1 MIDEIFDI
9 NKFNIL
15 SDEDNYYFFRA
26 LNKRDMSDIENKLIV
41 DDSGK
46 IVRIRTDR
54 EFYGETIFKKDE
66 PLTLEQIIEHI
77 KIDYNK
83 HTNCISFS
91 SNANVALDYGRSF
104 YDNKYI
110 VLRVP
115 KSEFGKKIVNSGQY
129 ILQEINK
136 VLKNYYETLD
146 DEMTKYFF
154 DAIDNAK
161 TEEQLNNIKSMLTK
175 DYIDESKNIF
185 VNGIEQLMSSQDSNA
200 LNSQQ
205 NLLKNK
211 IILKMDLMKEPI
223 IDRIGNKFL
232 INTLGNAFSS
242 VELTHYND
250 VEGNIIAVSP
260 EIMDIISLLQ
270 QVPETKEIAQ
280 LKRILIEKINNG
292 KLNIPNF
299 ELEKYDVKRFENSLT
314 LENIYNLTKG
324 NIEYKSAKNIY
335 LKSYILAKSRLRKEK
350 SLDLLKSILND
361 NKYDDVI
368 EYLRNNTYGIEA
380 EIVNRKSNKDAIKL
394 SESVSLTISN
404 LEKDILKYIN
414 SLSIQQIE
422 NILENPF
429 IELQNFIEDN
439 YTNEYITET
448 WLANSII
455 DLIDWPYYGVEE
467 HLSLDQRELLIENL
481 KSHNFI
487 DIYNNLNKQNLSDQT
502 IANAI
507 MLILI
512 RNTTQIDINEKF
524 TLSELEEFLGCN
536 QIKDTKINLKSYQ
549 REAFTN
555 INKNFNEKD
564 YTSVILPTG
573 TGKSYVALSEMH
585 YFEEKINQLEETK
598 HAKILY
604 LAPNNYIL
612 DQLKRIISKNYRTSI
627 TENNEDIVR
636 KTFPNLT
643 LATYSYLTKGNNAD
657 DIINGDYDLI
667 VLDELHRTGANEW
680 GKQLNELLKHQKAKV
695 LGITATPERDMDK
708 RDMSEELA
716 KNYGYTD
723 DDILEEKHLSYNMN
737 LLEAIQRGIIHNPN
751 VINCEYALSK
761 DGSLDE
767 LELKI
772 EDITDENLKSE
783 KRKEYENLRREV
795 ESSNG
800 IEQILK
806 DNLKSDGKYIVF
818 IPITKN
824 NDGKYINTESNEVI
838 TDSQAQRIIKSYQDL
853 MQQFL
858 FSGEYLETNKDRL
871 TAIYDK
877 INNNINL
884 DESEINYLNNE
895 KNNILLLTS
904 LHIDNRP
911 SALQSLINDMAS
923 KIIEYMN
930 WETLIDSKI
939 ISIIN
944 AKMKHKVESYN
955 MISDNSKGQNDK
967 NLADFNSSQSPKM
980 KFMFVMDMLNEGVHV
995 NKIDGIIWFRALN
1008 ENSKIL
1014 FLQQLGRCI
1023 SAIGEDNKDNIPTVI
1038 DLVNNTLKVDILKG
1052 VKKEQRDL
1060 SKLIEIAEWIDRNGI
1075 PNPNSTNKEIVRYY
1089 KILRRIQT
1097 EYGVFLDNKKLE
1109 EQKVERKLII
1119 KKIIKVGSEFDLWN
1133 YEFTKSTSTTNSN
1146 TSNND
1151 IDNEKD
1157 DLLAIFGIKG
1167 KLRLFSD
1174 LYEDVSKLDK
1184 FLPEDYVKLI
1194 SKYCSSYNEWP
1205 KHLDTREV
1213 QLISG
1218 ISKTGVQ
1225 LARWLDNSGYNRD
1238 NFKYDESL
1246 KNILDDLK
1254 EKYYKEAVTPEDYVE
1269 LIKDYC
1275 IQYNEWPKYAG
1286 MKEIQLTSGIS
1297 KTGGQLALWLQ
1308 GSGYNRNDFKYAKSL
1323 KSTLDG
1329 LKEKYYEKVVTPED
1343 YVELIKNY
1351 CIQYN
1356 EWPKQHDTKEVHLD
1370 SGISKTSNQLTMWL
1384 RNTSGYN
1391 KGNFK
1396 YGESLKNILDDLKE
1410 KYYGI
1415 VITPENYVELIHKYC
1430 IQYNEWPKYDTKEI
1444 QLDSGISKTSNQLTR
1459 WLNNTS
1465 GYSKGNFKY
1474 DETLKN
1480 ILDDLKE
1487 KYYKE
1492 AVTPE
1497 DYVTLIKDYCIQYN
1511 EWPKYD
1517 GTKEIQLTSGI
1528 SKTGGQL
1535 ALWLQGSGYNR
1546 NDFKYDKS
1554 LKSTLDDLK
1563 EKYYE
1568 IVITPENY
1576 VELIHKYCIQ
1586 YNEWPKQRDT
1596 KEVHLDSGISKT
1608 SNQLAMWLDNYGY
1621 NRNDFKYDETLK
1633 NILDDLKEKYY
1644 KAAVTPED
1652 YVTLIRN
1659 YCIQYNEWPKKY
1671 DAKEIQLDSDISKTS
1686 NQLAM
1691 WLNNTSGYSKGNFKY
1706 DETLKNILD
1715 DLKEKYY
1722 EKVATPE
1729 DYVTLIR
1736 DYCIQY
1742 NEWPK
1747 NDGTK
1752 EIQLTSGISKTS
1764 NQLAVWLQKS
1774 GYNRNDFKYDKSL
1787 KSTLDDLKEKYY
1799 GIVITPE
1806 NYVELI
1812 HKYCIQYNEWPKQ
1825 RDTKEV
1831 HLDSGIS
1838 KTSNQLAVWLKTS
1851 GYNRNGFKYDEA
1863 LKNILDDL
1871 QKQYYRAKNNYD
1883 NIDQITSADSH
1894 FQKVVHSRENSMEDK
1909 SGRKLH

>member
-1 MIDEIFDI
+1 MINEIFDI

-15 SDEDNYYFFRA
+15 SDENNYYFFRA

-41 DDSGK
+41 DDNGN

-91 SNANVALDYGRSF
+91 SNANVTLDYGRSF
-104 YDNKYI
+104 YDDKYI
-110 VLRVP
+110 ILKVP
-115 KSEFGKKIVNSGQY
+115 KSEFGEKVVNSGQY

-136 VLKNYYETLD
+136 VLKNYYETLN

-161 TEEQLNNIKSMLTK
+161 TEEQLNNIKSMITK
-175 DYIDESKNIF
+175 NYIDESKNIF

-270 QVPETKEIAQ
+270 QVPETKEITQ
-280 LKRILIEKINNG
+280 LKRILIEKINND
-292 KLNIPNF
+292 KLNVPNF
-299 ELEKYDVKRFENSLT
+299 ELEKYDVKKFENSLT
-314 LENIYNLTKG
+314 LENIYSLTKG

-549 REAFTN
+549 REAFIN

-657 DIINGDYDLI
+657 DIINDNYDLI

-838 TDSQAQRIIKSYQDL
+838 TDSQAQRMIKSYQDL

-871 TAIYDK
+871 TTIYDK

-884 DESEINYLNNE
+884 DESEITYLNNE

-911 SALQSLINDMAS
+911 SALQSLINDIAS

-955 MISDNSKGQNDK
+955 MISDNNKGQNDK
-967 NLADFNSSQSPKM
+967 NLADFNSSQSPKK

-1133 YEFTKSTSTTNSN
+1133 YEFTKSTSSTSN
-1146 TSNND
+1146 TFNND
-1151 IDNEKD
+1151 IDIEKD

-1167 KLRLFSD
+1167 KLRIFSD
-1174 LYEDVSKLDK
+1174 LYEDVNKLDK
-1184 FLPEDYVKLI
+1184 CL
-1194 SKYCSSYNEWP
+1194 
-1205 KHLDTREV
+1205 
-1213 QLISG
+1213 
-1218 ISKTGVQ
+1218 
-1225 LARWLDNSGYNRD
+1225 
-1238 NFKYDESL
+1238 
-1246 KNILDDLK
+1246 
-1254 EKYYKEAVTPEDYVE
+1254 PEDYVE
-1269 LIKDYC
+1269 LI
-1275 IQYNEWPKYAG
+1275 
-1286 MKEIQLTSGIS
+1286 S
-1297 KTGGQLALWLQ
+1297 K
-1308 GSGYNRNDFKYAKSL
+1308 
-1323 KSTLDG
+1323 
-1329 LKEKYYEKVVTPED
+1329 
-1343 YVELIKNY
+1343 Y

-1356 EWPKQHDTKEVHLD
+1356 EWPKQRDTKEVQLN
-1370 SGISKTSNQLTMWL
+1370 SGISKTSKQLAVW
-1384 RNTSGYN
+1384 
-1391 KGNFK
+1391 
-1396 YGESLKNILDDLKE
+1396 
-1410 KYYGI
+1410 
-1415 VITPENYVELIHKYC
+1415 
-1430 IQYNEWPKYDTKEI
+1430 
-1444 QLDSGISKTSNQLTR
+1444 LDS
-1459 WLNNTS
+1459 
-1465 GYSKGNFKY
+1465 
-1474 DETLKN
+1474 
-1480 ILDDLKE
+1480 
-1487 KYYKE
+1487 
-1492 AVTPE
+1492 
-1497 DYVTLIKDYCIQYN
+1497 
-1511 EWPKYD
+1511 
-1517 GTKEIQLTSGI
+1517 
-1528 SKTGGQL
+1528 
-1535 ALWLQGSGYNR
+1535 SGYNR
-1546 NDFKYDKS
+1546 NDFKYDEALKNKLDELKEKYYEIVVTPEDYVALIKNYCIKYKEWPKRLDTKEVQLNSGISKTSNQLAMWLKNSGYNNGNFKYDES
-1554 LKSTLDDLK
+1554 LKIILDDLK

-1576 VELIHKYCIQ
+1576 VELIHKYCIK
-1586 YNEWPKQRDT
+1586 YKEWPKQRDT
-1596 KEVHLDSGISKT
+1596 KEIQLNSGISKT
-1608 SNQLAMWLDNYGY
+1608 SNQLAGWLNTSGY
-1621 NRNDFKYDETLK
+1621 SNGNFKYSESLESM
-1633 NILDDLKEKYY
+1633 LDDLKEKYY
-1644 KAAVTPED
+1644 EIVVTPED
-1652 YVTLIRN
+1652 YVTLIKN
-1659 YCIQYNEWPKKY
+1659 YCIQYNEWPKRLGT
-1671 DAKEIQLDSDISKTS
+1671 KEVQLNSGISKTS
-1686 NQLAM
+1686 GQLAG
-1691 WLNNTSGYSKGNFKY
+1691 WLNNSGYSNGNFKY
-1706 DETLKNILD
+1706 SESLESMLD

-1722 EKVATPE
+1722 EIVVTPE
-1729 DYVTLIR
+1729 DYVTLIKN
-1736 DYCIQY
+1736 YCIQY

-1747 NDGTK
+1747 RLGTK
-1752 EIQLTSGISKTS
+1752 EVQLNSGISKTS
-1764 NQLAVWLQKS
+1764 GQLAVWLNNS
-1774 GYNRNDFKYDKSL
+1774 GY
-1787 KSTLDDLKEKYY
+1787 
-1799 GIVITPE
+1799 
-1806 NYVELI
+1806 
-1812 HKYCIQYNEWPKQ
+1812 
-1825 RDTKEV
+1825 
-1831 HLDSGIS
+1831 
-1838 KTSNQLAVWLKTS
+1838 SN
-1851 GYNRNGFKYDEA
+1851 GNFKYDES

-1894 FQKVVHSRENSMEDK
+1894 FQKVVHNIENSMEDK

>member
-1 MIDEIFDI
+1 MINEIFDI

-15 SDEDNYYFFRA
+15 SDENNYYFFRA

-41 DDSGK
+41 DDNGN

-91 SNANVALDYGRSF
+91 SNANVVLDYGRSF
-104 YDNKYI
+104 YDDKYI
-110 VLRVP
+110 ILKVP
-115 KSEFGKKIVNSGQY
+115 KSEFGEKVVNSGQY

-136 VLKNYYETLD
+136 VLKNYYETLN

-292 KLNIPNF
+292 KLNVPNF

-549 REAFTN
+549 REAFIN

-657 DIINGDYDLI
+657 DIINDNYDLI

-838 TDSQAQRIIKSYQDL
+838 TDSQAQRMIKSYQDL

-871 TAIYDK
+871 TTIYNK

-884 DESEINYLNNE
+884 DESEITYLNNE

-955 MISDNSKGQNDK
+955 MISDNNKGQNDK
-967 NLADFNSSQSPKM
+967 NLADFNSSQSPKK

-1133 YEFTKSTSTTNSN
+1133 YEFTKSTSSTSN
-1146 TSNND
+1146 TFNND
-1151 IDNEKD
+1151 IDIEKD

-1167 KLRLFSD
+1167 KLRIFSD
-1174 LYEDVSKLDK
+1174 LYEDVNKLDK
-1184 FLPEDYVKLI
+1184 CL
-1194 SKYCSSYNEWP
+1194 
-1205 KHLDTREV
+1205 
-1213 QLISG
+1213 
-1218 ISKTGVQ
+1218 
-1225 LARWLDNSGYNRD
+1225 
-1238 NFKYDESL
+1238 
-1246 KNILDDLK
+1246 
-1254 EKYYKEAVTPEDYVE
+1254 PEDYVE
-1269 LIKDYC
+1269 LI
-1275 IQYNEWPKYAG
+1275 
-1286 MKEIQLTSGIS
+1286 S
-1297 KTGGQLALWLQ
+1297 K
-1308 GSGYNRNDFKYAKSL
+1308 
-1323 KSTLDG
+1323 
-1329 LKEKYYEKVVTPED
+1329 
-1343 YVELIKNY
+1343 Y

-1356 EWPKQHDTKEVHLD
+1356 EWPKQRDTKEVQLN
-1370 SGISKTSNQLTMWL
+1370 SGISKTSKQLAVW
-1384 RNTSGYN
+1384 
-1391 KGNFK
+1391 
-1396 YGESLKNILDDLKE
+1396 
-1410 KYYGI
+1410 
-1415 VITPENYVELIHKYC
+1415 
-1430 IQYNEWPKYDTKEI
+1430 
-1444 QLDSGISKTSNQLTR
+1444 LDS
-1459 WLNNTS
+1459 
-1465 GYSKGNFKY
+1465 
-1474 DETLKN
+1474 
-1480 ILDDLKE
+1480 
-1487 KYYKE
+1487 
-1492 AVTPE
+1492 
-1497 DYVTLIKDYCIQYN
+1497 
-1511 EWPKYD
+1511 
-1517 GTKEIQLTSGI
+1517 
-1528 SKTGGQL
+1528 
-1535 ALWLQGSGYNR
+1535 SGYNR
-1546 NDFKYDKS
+1546 NDFKYDEALKNKLDELKEKYYEIVVTPEDYVALIKNYCIKYKEWPKRLDTKEVQLNSGISKTSNQLAMWLKNSGYNNGNFKYDES
-1554 LKSTLDDLK
+1554 LKIILDDLK

-1576 VELIHKYCIQ
+1576 VELIHKYCIK
-1586 YNEWPKQRDT
+1586 YKEWPKQRDT
-1596 KEVHLDSGISKT
+1596 KEIQLNSGISKT
-1608 SNQLAMWLDNYGY
+1608 SNQLAGWLNTSGY
-1621 NRNDFKYDETLK
+1621 SNGNFKYSESLESM
-1633 NILDDLKEKYY
+1633 LDDLKEKYY
-1644 KAAVTPED
+1644 EIVVTPED
-1652 YVTLIRN
+1652 YVTLIKN
-1659 YCIQYNEWPKKY
+1659 YCIQYNEWPKRLGT
-1671 DAKEIQLDSDISKTS
+1671 KEVQLNSGISKTS
-1686 NQLAM
+1686 GQLAV
-1691 WLNNTSGYSKGNFKY
+1691 WLNNSGYSNGNFKY
-1706 DETLKNILD
+1706 DE
-1715 DLKEKYY
+1715 
-1722 EKVATPE
+1722 
-1729 DYVTLIR
+1729 
-1736 DYCIQY
+1736 
-1742 NEWPK
+1742 
-1747 NDGTK
+1747 
-1752 EIQLTSGISKTS
+1752 S
-1764 NQLAVWLQKS
+1764 
-1774 GYNRNDFKYDKSL
+1774 
-1787 KSTLDDLKEKYY
+1787 
-1799 GIVITPE
+1799 
-1806 NYVELI
+1806 
-1812 HKYCIQYNEWPKQ
+1812 
-1825 RDTKEV
+1825 
-1831 HLDSGIS
+1831 
-1838 KTSNQLAVWLKTS
+1838 
-1851 GYNRNGFKYDEA
+1851 

-1894 FQKVVHSRENSMEDK
+1894 FQKVVHSIENSMEDK